1 MAAPAQLKFGLVG
14 TGHWART
21 THAPALAAA
30 PDIELV
36 GIWGRDLSAADA
48 LASEYGAAAFGDV
61 DELLAAVDA
70 VAFAVPPDVQCDM
83 AIRAAAAGKH
93 LLLEKPIATADAAAD
108 ALVEAVLS
116 SKVATAVFFTA
127 QFRPVVRAW
136 LTQVRELGGWVG
148 GSALWLSP
156 GLLAPRPSPW
166 RVAKGG
172 LWDIGPH
179 VVSLLWAALGPV
191 VAVSADAGPF
201 DVAHLV
207 LHHSSGVTSTVTVTQ
222 SAPRPALA
230 AEVALW
236 GAAGLSPMPKSNDS
250 PVSSLQVAI
259 AELGAN
265 ARTGELNHPCDV
277 RFARDVGRVLTCA
290 ERQLATTT
298 QRALLPRSG
307 LDASPTGQPSLNPL

>member
-1 MAAPAQLKFGLVG
+1 MAASAQLRFGLVG

-36 GIWGRDLSAADA
+36 GMWGRDRTAADA
-48 LASEYGAAAFGDV
+48 LAAEFGAAAFADV
-61 DELLAAVDA
+61 DDLLAAVDA
-70 VAFAVPPDVQCDM
+70 VAFAVPPDVQCDV

-93 LLLEKPIATADAAAD
+93 LLLEKPVATADAAAD
-108 ALVEAVLS
+108 ALVEAVHT

-127 QFRPVVRAW
+127 QFRPAVRAW

-156 GLLAPRPSPW
+156 GLLGPSPSPW

-172 LWDIGPH
+172 LWDVGPH
-179 VVSLLWAALGPV
+179 AVSLLWAALGPV
-191 VAVSADAGPF
+191 VAVSADAGIL

-207 LHHSSGVTSTVTVTQ
+207 LHHASGVTSTVTVTQ

-236 GAAGLSPMPKSNDS
+236 GAAGRSTMPKSDDS
-250 PVSSLQVAI
+250 PVSSLQVAL
-259 AELGAN
+259 AELATN
-265 ARTGELNHPCDV
+265 ARTGEVNHPCDV
-277 RFARDVGRVLTCA
+277 RFGRDVGRVLTCA
-290 ERQLATTT
+290 ERRLATTT
-298 QRALLPRSG
+298 QRALLPAGGR
-307 LDASPTGQPSLNPL
+307 DV